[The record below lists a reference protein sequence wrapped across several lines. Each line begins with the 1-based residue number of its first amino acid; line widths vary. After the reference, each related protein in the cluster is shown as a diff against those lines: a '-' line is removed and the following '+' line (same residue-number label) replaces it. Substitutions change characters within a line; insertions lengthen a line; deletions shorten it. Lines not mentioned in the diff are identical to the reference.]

1 MIGLIDAA
9 GMYRSGGVGVM
20 KGDQIIHMAPP
31 ANRVPF
37 LMEGLL
43 QWLKQSRD
51 HPLIKSCVFHYE
63 FEFIHPFSDGNGRM
77 GRLWQSLILAQWQ
90 PLFANLPVESLIH
103 QNQDEYYAAINQS
116 TQATDSARFIEFM
129 LRIILDVLTEDAETS
144 DAQSTPQVTPQI
156 MELLRVLDGEMLR
169 GEIQE
174 KLGLKDRKS
183 FSDRY
188 LKPALGAGLIEMTIP
203 DKPTSRLQRYRLVV
217 GSYLL

>member
-1 MIGLIDAA
+1 MRWVCIVT
-9 GMYRSGGVGVM
+9 GGVGVM

-31 ANRVPF
+31 ANRVRF
-37 LMEGLL
+37 LMEDLL

-156 MELLRVLDGEMLR
+156 LELLRVLDGEMLR

-183 FSDRY
+183 FSNRY
-188 LKPALGAGLIEMTIP
+188 LKPALEAGLIEMTIP
-203 DKPTSRLQRYRLVV
+203 DKPTSRLQRYRLV
-217 GSYLL
+217 GKLKNT